1 MSSASKGGPTPNRIR
16 EVRQAQGMSLQE
28 LGDKAGMHYTTVAKL
43 ERSQRGLKLNYLA
56 SISAALGVKP
66 IDLIG
71 GTPEVLPMRMVP
83 LVTGVSDGDWAS
95 AVAEN
100 QIGTVPAPLGGSN
113 AFALRPEGDALGL
126 VVTGEAYIIVD
137 PDELDLVDAK
147 IFAMNDRNGKLTFK
161 RFRDAPPRFEP
172 VSGNPEDKVIAVGRE
187 PFTTVG
193 RVIWQA
199 SEL

>member
-16 EVRQAQGMSLQE
+16 EVRQSQGMSLQE
-28 LGDKAGMHYTTVAKL
+28 LGEKAGMHYTTVAKL

-66 IDLIG
+66 IELIG
-71 GTPEVLPMRMVP
+71 GSPDVLPMRMVP
-83 LVTGVSDGDWAS
+83 LVSGVSAGDWVS
-95 AVAEN
+95 AVANE
-100 QIGTVPAPLGGSN
+100 QIGTVPAPLGGPN
-113 AFALRPEGDALGL
+113 AFALRPARNALGS
-126 VVTGEAYIIVD
+126 VVSGEAYIIVD
-137 PDELDLVDAK
+137 PDERDLEDSK
-147 IFAMNDRNGKLTFK
+147 IFAMNDGNGDLAFK

-172 VSGNPEDKVIAVGRE
+172 VSGNPEDKVVAVGRE
-187 PFTTVG
+187 PLTTVG